1 MSSIAHPIVH
11 RNFKQRKENYFKR
24 VKVAKHG
31 KDFREVFLILLSIDI
46 KKFEEIKTELRNY
59 PSSELMVVTKNR
71 SVEDIKKL
79 FDLGHRIF
87 GENRVQE
94 ADQKFYSQTFFNQI
108 SLHLIGPLQTN
119 KTKRALEI
127 FDTIQSVDRVKI
139 IDMIAKNLSPHSKTK
154 NFFLQV
160 NIGNEPQKAGIAPDQ
175 THELYNYAQE
185 KNLNIK
191 GLMCIPP
198 ANNNPE
204 KYFQQLVELKNI
216 LNPNLLLSMGMS
228 GDYRLALKKKS
239 NLVRVGSLIF
249 ND

>member
-1 MSSIAHPIVH
+1 MSI
-11 RNFKQRKENYFKR
+11 N
-24 VKVAKHG
+24 
-31 KDFREVFLILLSIDI
+31 I
-46 KKFEEIKTELRNY
+46 KKFEEIKTELREY
-59 PSSELMVVTKNR
+59 PSSALMVVTKNR
-71 SVEDIKKL
+71 DIEDIKKL
-79 FDLGHRIF
+79 FDLGHKVF

-94 ADQKFYSQTFFNQI
+94 ADKKFISQTFFDQI

-139 IDMIAKNLSPHSKTK
+139 IDMIAKNLSPLSKTK
-154 NFFLQV
+154 NFYLQV
-160 NIGNEPQKAGIAPDQ
+160 NIGNEPQKAGITPDHTQ
-175 THELYNYAQE
+175 KLYHYAQE

-198 ANNNPE
+198 ANHNPE
-204 KYFQQLVELKNI
+204 KYFQQLYELKNI

-228 GDYRLALKKKS
+228 GDYGLALKNKS
-239 NLVRVGSLIF
+239 NLIRVGSLIF

>member
-1 MSSIAHPIVH
+1 MSV
-11 RNFKQRKENYFKR
+11 
-24 VKVAKHG
+24 
-31 KDFREVFLILLSIDI
+31 DF

-71 SVEDIKKL
+71 DIEDIKKL
-79 FDLGHRIF
+79 FDLGHRVF

-94 ADQKFYSQTFFNQI
+94 ADKKFTSQSFFDQI

-119 KTKRALEI
+119 KIKKALEI

-139 IDMIAKNLSPHSKTK
+139 IDMIAKNLSPFSKTK
-154 NFFLQV
+154 NFYLQV
-160 NIGNEPQKAGIAPDQ
+160 NIGNEPQKAGIAPDHTQ
-175 THELYNYAQE
+175 KLYHYAQE

-198 ANNNPE
+198 ANHNPE
-204 KYFQQLVELKNI
+204 KYFQQLCELKNI

-228 GDYRLALKKKS
+228 GDYGLALKNKS
-239 NLVRVGSLIF
+239 NLIRVGSLIF

>member
-1 MSSIAHPIVH
+1 MSINI
-11 RNFKQRKENYFKR
+11 N
-24 VKVAKHG
+24 
-31 KDFREVFLILLSIDI
+31 
-46 KKFEEIKTELRNY
+46 KFEEIKTELREY
-59 PSSELMVVTKNR
+59 PSTALMVVTKNR
-71 SVEDIKKL
+71 DIEDIKKL
-79 FDLGHRIF
+79 FDLGHTVF

-94 ADQKFYSQTFFNQI
+94 ADKKFISQTFFDQI

-139 IDMIAKNLSPHSKTK
+139 IDMIAKNISPLSKTK

-160 NIGNEPQKAGIAPDQ
+160 NIGNEPQKAGISPDQ
-175 THELYNYAQE
+175 TLELYNYAKE

-204 KYFQQLVELKNI
+204 KYFQELFDLKNI

-228 GDYRLALKKKS
+228 GDYQLALKNKS
-239 NLVRVGSLIF
+239 NLIRIGSLMF

>member
-1 MSSIAHPIVH
+1 M
-11 RNFKQRKENYFKR
+11 
-24 VKVAKHG
+24 
-31 KDFREVFLILLSIDI
+31 SIDF

-59 PSSELMVVTKNR
+59 PSSDLMVVTKNR
-71 SVEDIKKL
+71 NIEDIKKL
-79 FDLGHRIF
+79 FELGHRTF

-94 ADQKFYSQTFFNQI
+94 ADKKFTSQSFFDQI

-139 IDMIAKNLSPHSKTK
+139 IDMIAKNLSPFSKTK
-154 NFFLQV
+154 NFYLQV
-160 NIGNEPQKAGIAPDQ
+160 NIGNEPQKAGVAPDQ
-175 THELYNYAQE
+175 TQKLYHYAQE
-185 KNLNIK
+185 KNLDIK

-198 ANNNPE
+198 ANHNPE
-204 KYFQQLVELKNI
+204 KYFQQLCELKNI

-228 GDYRLALKKKS
+228 GDYGLALKNKS
-239 NLVRVGSLIF
+239 NLIRVGSLIF

>member
-1 MSSIAHPIVH
+1 MSV
-11 RNFKQRKENYFKR
+11 
-24 VKVAKHG
+24 
-31 KDFREVFLILLSIDI
+31 DI
-46 KKFEEIKTELRNY
+46 KKFEQIKKELENY
-59 PSSELMVVTKNR
+59 PSTELMVVTKNR
-71 SVEDIKKL
+71 DIEDIKTL
-79 FDLGHRIF
+79 FDMGQKVF

-94 ADQKFYSQTFFNQI
+94 ADKKFMSQAFSNQI

-119 KTKRALEI
+119 KTQRALEI

-139 IDMIAKNLSPHSKTK
+139 IDMIAKNISPLSKTK

-175 THELYNYAQE
+175 TQELYNYAQE
-185 KNLNIK
+185 KNLNIN

-204 KYFQQLVELKNI
+204 KYFQELFDLKNI

-228 GDYRLALKKKS
+228 GDYQLALKNKS
-239 NLVRVGSLIF
+239 NLIRVGSLMF

>member
-1 MSSIAHPIVH
+1 MSINI
-11 RNFKQRKENYFKR
+11 N
-24 VKVAKHG
+24 
-31 KDFREVFLILLSIDI
+31 
-46 KKFEEIKTELRNY
+46 KFEEIKTELREY
-59 PSSELMVVTKNR
+59 PSTALMVVTKNR
-71 SVEDIKKL
+71 DIEDIKKL
-79 FDLGHRIF
+79 FDLGHTVF

-94 ADQKFYSQTFFNQI
+94 ADKKFISQTFFDQI

-139 IDMIAKNLSPHSKTK
+139 IDMIAKNISPLSKTK

-175 THELYNYAQE
+175 TLELYNYAKE

-204 KYFQQLVELKNI
+204 KYFQELFDLKNI

-228 GDYRLALKKKS
+228 GDYQLALKNKS
-239 NLVRVGSLIF
+239 NLIRIGSLMF

>member
-1 MSSIAHPIVH
+1 MSV
-11 RNFKQRKENYFKR
+11 
-24 VKVAKHG
+24 
-31 KDFREVFLILLSIDI
+31 DF

-71 SVEDIKKL
+71 DIEDIKKL
-79 FDLGHRIF
+79 FDLGHRVF

-94 ADQKFYSQTFFNQI
+94 ADKKFINQNFFDQI

-119 KTKRALEI
+119 KIKRALEI

-139 IDMIAKNLSPHSKTK
+139 IDMIAKNLSPFSKTK
-154 NFFLQV
+154 NFYLQV
-160 NIGNEPQKAGIAPDQ
+160 NIGNEPQKAGIAPDHTQ
-175 THELYNYAQE
+175 KLYHYAQE

-198 ANNNPE
+198 ANHNPK
-204 KYFQQLVELKNI
+204 KYFQQLCELKNI

-228 GDYRLALKKKS
+228 GDYRLALKNKS
-239 NLVRVGSLIF
+239 NLIRVGSSIF

>member
-1 MSSIAHPIVH
+1 MSINI
-11 RNFKQRKENYFKR
+11 N
-24 VKVAKHG
+24 
-31 KDFREVFLILLSIDI
+31 
-46 KKFEEIKTELRNY
+46 KFEEIKTELREY
-59 PSSELMVVTKNR
+59 PSTALMVVTKNR
-71 SVEDIKKL
+71 DIEDIKKL
-79 FDLGHRIF
+79 FDLGHTVF

-94 ADQKFYSQTFFNQI
+94 ADKKFISQTFFDQI

-139 IDMIAKNLSPHSKTK
+139 IDMIAKNISPLSKTK

-175 THELYNYAQE
+175 TLELYNYAKE

-204 KYFQQLVELKNI
+204 KYFQELFDLKNI

-228 GDYRLALKKKS
+228 GAYQLALKNKS
-239 NLVRVGSLIF
+239 NLIRIGSLMF

>member
-1 MSSIAHPIVH
+1 
-11 RNFKQRKENYFKR
+11 
-24 VKVAKHG
+24 
-31 KDFREVFLILLSIDI
+31 LSINI
-46 KKFEEIKTELRNY
+46 NKFEEIKTELREH
-59 PSSELMVVTKNR
+59 PSTALMVVTKNR
-71 SVEDIKKL
+71 DIEDIKKL
-79 FDLGHRIF
+79 FDLGHTVF

-94 ADQKFYSQTFFNQI
+94 ADKKFISQTFFDQI

-139 IDMIAKNLSPHSKTK
+139 IDMIAKNISPLSKTK

-175 THELYNYAQE
+175 TLELYNYAKE

-204 KYFQQLVELKNI
+204 KYFQELFDLKNI

-228 GDYRLALKKKS
+228 GDYQLALKNKS
-239 NLVRVGSLIF
+239 NLIRIGSLMF

>member
-1 MSSIAHPIVH
+1 
-11 RNFKQRKENYFKR
+11 
-24 VKVAKHG
+24 
-31 KDFREVFLILLSIDI
+31 LSINI
-46 KKFEEIKTELRNY
+46 NKFEEIKTELREY
-59 PSSELMVVTKNR
+59 PSTALMVVTKNR
-71 SVEDIKKL
+71 DIEDIKKL
-79 FDLGHRIF
+79 FDLGHTVF

-94 ADQKFYSQTFFNQI
+94 ADKKFISQTFFDQI

-139 IDMIAKNLSPHSKTK
+139 IDMIAKNISPLSKTK

-175 THELYNYAQE
+175 TLELYNYAKE

-204 KYFQQLVELKNI
+204 KYFQELFDLKNI

-228 GDYRLALKKKS
+228 GDYQLALKNKS
-239 NLVRVGSLIF
+239 NLIRIGSLMF

>member
-1 MSSIAHPIVH
+1 MSV
-11 RNFKQRKENYFKR
+11 
-24 VKVAKHG
+24 
-31 KDFREVFLILLSIDI
+31 DF

-71 SVEDIKKL
+71 DIEDIKKL
-79 FDLGHRIF
+79 FDLGHRVF

-94 ADQKFYSQTFFNQI
+94 ADKKFINQNFFDQI

-119 KTKRALEI
+119 KIKRALEI

-139 IDMIAKNLSPHSKTK
+139 IDMIAKNLSPFSKTK
-154 NFFLQV
+154 NFYLQV
-160 NIGNEPQKAGIAPDQ
+160 NIGNEPQKAGIAPDHTQ
-175 THELYNYAQE
+175 KLYHYAQE

-198 ANNNPE
+198 ANHNPE
-204 KYFQQLVELKNI
+204 KYFQQLCELKNI

-228 GDYRLALKKKS
+228 GDYRLALKNKS
-239 NLVRVGSLIF
+239 NLIRVGSSIF

>member
-1 MSSIAHPIVH
+1 MSINI
-11 RNFKQRKENYFKR
+11 N
-24 VKVAKHG
+24 
-31 KDFREVFLILLSIDI
+31 
-46 KKFEEIKTELRNY
+46 KFEEIKTELREY
-59 PSSELMVVTKNR
+59 PSTALMVVTKNR
-71 SVEDIKKL
+71 DIEDIKKL
-79 FDLGHRIF
+79 FDLGHTVF

-94 ADQKFYSQTFFNQI
+94 ADKKFISQTFFDQI

-139 IDMIAKNLSPHSKTK
+139 IDMIAKNISPLSKTK

-175 THELYNYAQE
+175 TLELYNYAKE

-204 KYFQQLVELKNI
+204 KYFQELFDLKNI

-228 GDYRLALKKKS
+228 GDYQLALKNKS
-239 NLVRVGSLIF
+239 NLIRVGSLMF

>member
-1 MSSIAHPIVH
+1 M
-11 RNFKQRKENYFKR
+11 
-24 VKVAKHG
+24 
-31 KDFREVFLILLSIDI
+31 SIDI
-46 KKFEEIKTELRNY
+46 KKFEEIKAELGNF
-59 PSSELMVVTKNR
+59 PSSSLMVVTKNR
-71 SVEDIKKL
+71 DMEDIKKL
-79 FDLGHRIF
+79 FDLGQRVF

-94 ADQKFYSQTFFNQI
+94 ADRKFKSQTFFNQI

-127 FDTIQSVDRVKI
+127 FDTIQSVDRTKI
-139 IDMIAKNLSPHSKTK
+139 IDIISKNLSPVSKTK

-160 NIGNEPQKAGIAPDQ
+160 NIGNEPQKAGIAPDLTQ
-175 THELYNYAQE
+175 DLYNYAQE

-198 ANNNPE
+198 ANSNPE
-204 KYFQQLVELKNI
+204 KYFQQLSELKNI

-228 GDYRLALKKKS
+228 GDYQLALKNNS
-239 NLVRVGSLIF
+239 NLIRVGSLMF